1 MPIQPEDIVSGRC
14 YATANGQVRQ
24 VLGSRGADVFYQA
37 RTLAM
42 AVGTW
47 GPRKTVSAVNF
58 AATVVGEVAC
68 DSVPEPA
75 AAEPVPE
82 PAPAADHLAEAR
94 AVLGRAA
101 EAADPHDRLAHLYAA
116 AEILVKAIEDQEQA
130 LRR

>member
-24 VLGSRGADVFYQA
+24 VLGSRWADVFYQA